1 MKKYDNVLKPR
12 RDALIV
18 DSTEK
23 LLERNLINFDNTRQF
38 SEEEDAVIVEV
49 IGEYE
54 LPKVGSAPFTSA
66 FLNDKNPPRLP
77 LQAIVMPKSLELIY
91 PETNASNISSLPLAY
106 VLPGTSYSAIE
117 GQTVRIRFIDGLRNE
132 AIIVGTYEETTPNA
146 TPQSQQSA
154 RAAMNG
160 SGATV
165 GTVGGPPISSNRAR
179 PASNSTTIANQTAL
193 NAVQFFVSKGWTP
206 EQACGIV
213 GNLQAE
219 SGAGLAIGLTGDRN
233 LDQTAFG
240 IAQWRD
246 VRGGLRQSNFSRYLP
261 GKTLQGP
268 PVATREEQLGYVQ
281 WELDNT
287 ENKAANLIKNAK
299 TPSEAAAIVDKH
311 YERSSGKHVESRKQ
325 YAETLY
331 KAYVDANPPQSEN

>member
-49 IGEYE
+49 IGEG
-54 LPKVGSAPFTSA
+54 LPAKVGSAPFTST
-66 FLNDKNPPRLP
+66 FLNDKNPPNLP

-91 PETNASNISSLPLAY
+91 PETNTNNISSLPLAY
-106 VLPGTSYSAIE
+106 VLPGSSYSAIE

-132 AIIVGTYEETTPNA
+132 AVIVGTYDINTPNSTA
-146 TPQSQQSA
+146 ESEQSA

-160 SGATV
+160 SGASV
-165 GTVGGPPISSNRAR
+165 GTVGSPPANSSRAR
-179 PASNSTTIANQTAL
+179 PLAGSTNIVNPIAL
-193 NAVQFFVSKGWTP
+193 SAVNFFVSKGFTAA
-206 EQACGIV
+206 QACGIV

-219 SGAGLAIGLTGDRN
+219 SGPVLNPDIEGDKN
-233 LDQTAFG
+233 LRQTAYG
-240 IAQWRD
+240 IAQWRF
-246 VRGGLRQSNFSRYLP
+246 RQETFRNVY
-261 GKTLQGP
+261 GKLIKGT
-268 PVATREEQLGYVQ
+268 TREEQLEFVY
-281 WELDNT
+281 WEMTNT
-287 ENKAANLIKNAK
+287 YAKAAKAIKATI
-299 TPSEAAAIVDKH
+299 TPSQAAEVVDKQ
-311 YERSSGKHVESRKQ
+311 YEQSAGLHTRQRQQ

-331 KAYVDANPPQSEN
+331 KAYTESNPPQSEN